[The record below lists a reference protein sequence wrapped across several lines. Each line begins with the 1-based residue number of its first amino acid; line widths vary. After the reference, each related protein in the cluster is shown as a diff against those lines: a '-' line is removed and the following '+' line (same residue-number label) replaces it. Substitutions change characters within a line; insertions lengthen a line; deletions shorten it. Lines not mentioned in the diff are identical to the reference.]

1 MFDLICNMHSFDHKT
16 ALIIIGPEK
25 VVVVG
30 GGGAEANLLTFP
42 PPPPSTLSI
51 LQFHSVHYLENSDEM
66 CPADHIIV
74 ELPIQV

>member
-16 ALIIIGPEK
+16 ALIIIRPEK
-25 VVVVG
+25 FVVVG
-30 GGGAEANLLTFP
+30 GGGAEANLLIFP

-51 LQFHSVHYLENSDEM
+51 LQFHGVHYLENSDEL